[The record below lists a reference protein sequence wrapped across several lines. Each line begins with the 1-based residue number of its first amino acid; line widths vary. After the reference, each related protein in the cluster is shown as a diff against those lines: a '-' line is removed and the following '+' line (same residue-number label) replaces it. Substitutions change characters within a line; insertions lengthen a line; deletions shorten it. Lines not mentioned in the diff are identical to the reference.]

1 MKNFKKIFA
10 VVLTVCMI
18 CSVCINSFAAET
30 AADFDN
36 TADKYALKF
45 SATEGKPGD
54 SITAS
59 AYLYDT
65 TSDSDISFKM
75 SALAQITGTF
85 CFPDVLEF
93 EDMTVSSDLAK
104 SGVAIDTGYTMDAS
118 EDVGRNCILFM
129 VRFNG
134 SETLTLGAD
143 VAIFDVKFKIKDNA
157 ANGTYNFSLFE
168 DSEDPDM
175 SDVVSIADANAEN
188 SISAPATLGTVTVKS
203 SDPEP
208 TKAETKVESEKVRD
222 LTYDTDK
229 TSHFFEG
236 IYSVTPNDE
245 KIATFG
251 VNIKSK
257 ADTSK
262 TKTFE
267 KKGLTVEGGA
277 KIVLRLALI
286 NDDVDILND
295 LAGDVFYT
303 AE

>member
-10 VVLTVCMI
+10 VVLTVCLI
-18 CSVCINSFAAET
+18 FSVCINSFAADT
-30 AADFDN
+30 ATAFDD
-36 TADKYALKF
+36 TANKYALKF
-45 SATEGKPGD
+45 SDTEGNPGD
-54 SITAS
+54 SITVS

-65 TSDSDISFKM
+65 TSDSDIAFKM
-75 SALAQITGTF
+75 GALAQMSGTF
-85 CFPDVLEF
+85 TFPKELEYKG
-93 EDMTVSSDLAK
+93 MQVSADLAAK
-104 SGVAIDTGYTMDAS
+104 GVAIDDDLTFDFS
-118 EDVGRNCILFM
+118 EDAGRNCYMFM
-129 VRFNG
+129 ITFNG
-134 SETLTLGAD
+134 SETLTLGKN
-143 VAIFDVKFKIKDNA
+143 VAIFDVTFTIKDGTA
-157 ANGTYNFSLFE
+157 AGKYDINLVEAGDLSDMISL
-168 DSEDPDM
+168 
-175 SDVVSIADANAEN
+175 ADANAEN

-203 SDPEP
+203 SDPQP

-222 LTYDTDK
+222 LTYDTNK

-236 IYSVTPNDE
+236 IYSVTPNNE

-295 LAGDVFYT
+295 LAGEVFYT
-303 AE
+303 AK